1 MDWLF
6 PSNIRTNGEHVG
18 FLFLHNKNL
27 IDFLDPYRWADLPM
41 AQKPF
46 SDAIIKQVL
55 PLIDNTDFVRDL
67 GNDLRKIF
75 QVLKTS
81 LKFINKFIKFKDG

>member
-1 MDWLF
+1 MPRVKIAAIDNGLAF
-6 PSNIRTNGEHVG
+6 PFKHPDQWRACEIFINIKG
-18 FLFLHNKNL
+18 F

-75 QVLKTS
+75 QV
-81 LKFINKFIKFKDG
+81 